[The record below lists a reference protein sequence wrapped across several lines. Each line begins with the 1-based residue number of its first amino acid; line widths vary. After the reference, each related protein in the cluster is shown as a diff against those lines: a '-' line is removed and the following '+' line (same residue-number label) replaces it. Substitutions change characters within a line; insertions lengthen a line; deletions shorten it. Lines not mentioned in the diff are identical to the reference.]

1 MLKNGPV
8 LFAEKG
14 LESCYGRTIGCQPA
28 AAPGYFSLRFKFHVD
43 SDSVSDS
50 SWNSISLRKSFN
62 HSNCIKPA
70 DTAKKDIYLHYCA
83 LHSVWFL
90 LRFGN
95 AYAQEKLQKIV
106 ILYRVYS
113 KPSCILRKNGSII
126 YKLQFRGLPMQVS
139 TIFYGRQKSARF

>member
-1 MLKNGPV
+1 M
-8 LFAEKG
+8 
-14 LESCYGRTIGCQPA
+14 S

-50 SWNSISLRKSFN
+50 SWNSVSLRKSFN

-70 DTAKKDIYLHYCA
+70 DTAKKDIHLHYCA

-95 AYAQEKLQKIV
+95 AYAQEKSQKIV
-106 ILYRVYS
+106 KVEVKSVFKQTVCLHFELLYFLQHELHLWIYYMSKFLNTSEFIIMINSRQILNLS
-113 KPSCILRKNGSII
+113 
-126 YKLQFRGLPMQVS
+126 
-139 TIFYGRQKSARF
+139 